1 MSIFTKI
8 TLLFSISLFLMIGIG
23 YKMDAINT
31 QKYESII
38 LQKYKIDGHKI
49 FAWMATASADTI
61 ENKLMTLNLVKIA
74 PVSPKRVI
82 LRQPHTFG
90 VFEIFEAQSG
100 DYVLHVR
107 YIDEELFL
115 RDTTLQEAQKERWV
129 LNTLVIA
136 DIVVLGVIFLIIIRL
151 LSPLNAIAVS
161 MRRFM
166 LGEYRTRSEL
176 DSSDEIGEVARSY
189 NEMAQTIENLI
200 RSREEL
206 LRDVGHEL
214 RTPITRGLFA
224 LEQVEAS
231 TARDTLKHSF
241 KELDELTRELLEIEK
256 LQATGLINSEAF
268 TAETLVMEALSKL
281 CLTDE
286 SVIAVTIQTNFTIE
300 GDLHYLSMALKN
312 LLDNGLKYADR
323 LPIRLEVVSDRIS
336 VLNHGKPLEKEF
348 DYFLTPFTRQESSR
362 TTQGFGLGLSLVAKI
377 VAKHGFLLTHEYE
390 KGTHSFSIIF
400 GSAK

>member
-115 RDTTLQEAQKERWV
+115 RDMTLQEAQKERWV